1 MDALLEKQQEVVD
14 QLESRTLQLSL
25 APETPSPV
33 FSLPPA
39 LAHALLLHT
48 TKTYTIGVILGAFQ
62 TYILNHSLA
71 SAGIGSGPAASGDL
85 VLDSTL
91 KSILATPQQ
100 TISYSAAVAL
110 LCRQLRPS
118 PSPK

>member
-25 APETPSPV
+25 APETPPAV
-33 FSLPPA
+33 FSLPTK

-62 TYILNHSLA
+62 TYILNNSLA
-71 SAGIGSGPAASGDL
+71 GSGSGLGADAKP
-85 VLDSTL
+85 VLNL
-91 KSILATPQQ
+91 NAPLATALGTTPTQH
-100 TISYSAAVAL
+100 SYSATVAL
-110 LCRQLRPS
+110 LCRQLQ
-118 PSPK
+118 PK